1 MTERG
6 QHSPEPP
13 PLSFHRMG
21 HLALRVRD
29 LERSIAF
36 YTSIF
41 GMELRWREEGE
52 IAFLSCGQDDLALFQ
67 LPAGSSATSAPA
79 EEAPSAELQPRLDH
93 FGFRVHSAEEVDR
106 AAERIRDA
114 GVPHCGEPV
123 RHRDGAY
130 SFYVPDPDGH
140 LIQVLF
146 DPALP

>member
-1 MTERG
+1 
-6 QHSPEPP
+6 
-13 PLSFHRMG
+13 MG

-36 YTSIF
+36 YTSLF

-52 IAFLSCGQDDLALFQ
+52 IAFLACGQDDLALLQ
-67 LPAGSSATSAPA
+67 LPPIPAAGAAAVPTPA
-79 EEAPSAELQPRLDH
+79 AMDCLPRLDH
-93 FGFRVHSAEEVDR
+93 FGFRVHSPEEVDR
-106 AAERIRDA
+106 ALERLRNA
-114 GVPHCGEPV
+114 GIPNCGDPV

-146 DPALP
+146 DPALS